1 MSTKASAADCTAITN
16 ALVTVNAAAN
26 EVGAE
31 IWNTVADEI
40 SASGKMPQGVPYFTG
55 LDWVNAETNTR
66 YQDVAPRPEHW
77 PTTDDVAF
85 ARQRVNEF
93 QAMVNYVKSVA
104 PEVAARVNARQQEV
118 ANQVAQMT
126 PIKDPDVVG
135 WDTFKSELEK
145 RAGELGNK
153 LSMGFNLGIVAA
165 VVVGIV
171 LLVGWTK
178 GTASRLSGA

>member
-1 MSTKASAADCTAITN
+1 MSTNASAADITSIQN

-26 EVGAE
+26 EAGAE

-40 SASGKMPQGVPYFTG
+40 SASGKTPVGLKYFTG
-55 LDWVNAETNTR
+55 LDWVNSETNSR
-66 YQDVAPRPEHW
+66 YNDVMATQSHW

-104 PEVAARVNARQQEV
+104 PEVAAKVNARQQEV
-118 ANQVAQMT
+118 ASQMAQMT
-126 PIKDPDVVG
+126 PVKDPAVVG
-135 WDTFKSELEK
+135 WEVFKQTVAE
-145 RAGELGNK
+145 RAEALGDK
-153 LSMGFNLGIVAA
+153 VSFGFNLGIVAA